1 MAILEGIKVVDFTSA
16 MAGPQC
22 SMLLA
27 DFGAEVVKVEPPGGE
42 LSRKW
47 GKNRFGPND
56 EFSGLFIA
64 LNRNKASVEV
74 DLKSDAGQATI
85 RRLLESADVVLEGF
99 TPGVA
104 DRLGIGY
111 SQVSKYNP
119 EVVYCSISGYGQTG
133 PLKDRPGMDM
143 LMQAYAGHM
152 SITGEEGRPSVRT
165 GPSPIDLLTGTNAAV
180 GILLGILER
189 NRSGQGQYVETSLYD
204 AAIQM
209 ISHFLADYTGSGDLP
224 RKTGGHFAFS
234 SPYGIFQARDRDV
247 YIGAAHQK
255 SFEAICKA
263 INRDDLIADPR
274 FSDNALRIQ
283 NRPELHKE
291 LEPIFASRDAQEWV
305 DLCVEL
311 SIPSSLV
318 EGIDEVCSQ
327 EQAQA
332 REMIVPSGIE
342 GILSAGFPVKMSRTP
357 AYFQRPAPTVGEDN
371 GRFDS

>member
-1 MAILEGIKVVDFTSA
+1 
-16 MAGPQC
+16 
-22 SMLLA
+22 
-27 DFGAEVVKVEPPGGE
+27 
-42 LSRKW
+42 
-47 GKNRFGPND
+47 
-56 EFSGLFIA
+56 
-64 LNRNKASVEV
+64 
-74 DLKSDAGQATI
+74 
-85 RRLLESADVVLEGF
+85 
-99 TPGVA
+99 
-104 DRLGIGY
+104 
-111 SQVSKYNP
+111 
-119 EVVYCSISGYGQTG
+119 
-133 PLKDRPGMDM
+133 
-143 LMQAYAGHM
+143 
-152 SITGEEGRPSVRT
+152 
-165 GPSPIDLLTGTNAAV
+165 
-180 GILLGILER
+180 
-189 NRSGQGQYVETSLYD
+189 
-204 AAIQM
+204 M

>member
-74 DLKSDAGQATI
+74 DLKSNAGQATI

-111 SQVSKYNP
+111 SQVSTYNP

-189 NRSGQGQYVETSLYD
+189 NRSGKGQYVETSLYD

-357 AYFQRPAPTVGEDN
+357 ANFQRPAPTVGEDN
-371 GRFDS
+371 GRFDG

>member
-1 MAILEGIKVVDFTSA
+1 

-22 SMLLA
+22 SMILA

-42 LSRKW
+42 LARKW

-56 EFSGLFIA
+56 EFSGMFIA
-64 LNRNKASVEV
+64 LNRNKASVVV
-74 DLKSDAGQATI
+74 DLKSEAGQATV
-85 RRLLESADVVLEGF
+85 RTLLESADVVLEGF

-111 SQVSKYNP
+111 AEVSEYNP
-119 EVVYCSISGYGQTG
+119 NVVYASISGYGQTG

-152 SITGEEGRPSVRT
+152 SITGEEGRSSVRT
-165 GPSPIDLLTGTNAAV
+165 GPSPIDLLTGSNATI
-180 GILLGILER
+180 GILLALLER
-189 NRSGQGQYVETSLYD
+189 GRSGKGQYVETSLYD

-224 RKTGGHFAFS
+224 KKTGGHFAFS
-234 SPYGIFQARDRDV
+234 SPYGIFQARDREV

-255 SFEAICKA
+255 SYEAICNA
-263 INRDDLIADPR
+263 IGRDDLVSDPR
-274 FSDNALRIQ
+274 FSDNALRIE
-283 NRPELHKE
+283 NRSALHKE
-291 LEPIFASRDAQEWV
+291 LDPIFASRDAQDWV
-305 DLCVEL
+305 DLCVKL

-318 EGIDEVCSQ
+318 EGIDEVVAQ

-342 GILSAGFPVKMSRTP
+342 DVLCAGFPVKMSRTP
-357 AYFQRPAPTVGEDN
+357 ASTHRPAPMVGEDN
-371 GRFDS
+371 SRYAS